1 MLQKSR
7 RPGRMTY
14 GSGIQMVQA
23 LCVAAAIVLWPLA
36 AHAQTTPAAPAKV
49 DINNATQKDLES
61 LPGVGSAT
69 AKKIMA
75 GRPYSAVGDLAK
87 AGVSAKVIQDVTPL
101 VMVGTPSATS
111 ATKPAKPAKTKGASA
126 ATTPPLDLNS
136 ATEAQLDT
144 LPNVGPATAKKIIA
158 GRPYTAVSDL
168 SKAGLTEKTI
178 TAITPLVTIGT
189 TAPSATA
196 PTTPTTPPTPTT
208 TPTTTSTSKP
218 AVAGTPQVPPVKGM
232 VWVNLSTKV
241 YHKEGDVYYG
251 NTKNGK
257 FMTEADAIK
266 AGYHLAKT
274 SGGGLLA
281 SHASSLPAFQP
292 SSLR

>member
-1 MLQKSR
+1 MLQESR
-7 RPGRMTY
+7 RPRRVTY
-14 GSGIQMVQA
+14 GSRIQMVQA
-23 LCVAAAIVLWPLA
+23 VCVAAAIVLWPLA
-36 AHAQTTPAAPAKV
+36 ARAQTTPAAPARV

-69 AKKIMA
+69 AKKIIA

-87 AGVSAKVIQDVTPL
+87 AGVSAKVIHDVTPL

-144 LPNVGPATAKKIIA
+144 LPNVGPATAKQIIA

-168 SKAGLTEKTI
+168 SKAGLTAKTI
-178 TAITPLVTIGT
+178 TAITPLVTVGT
-189 TAPSATA
+189 TAPSATM
-196 PTTPTTPPTPTT
+196 PTTPAAPTT
-208 TPTTTSTSKP
+208 TPTTTSTTSKP

-274 SGGGLLA
+274 SGGG
-281 SHASSLPAFQP
+281 HNV
-292 SSLR
+292 